1 MIIQPIVDIAE
12 ICSQLGIEQAVIS
25 PGSRSAVLTLAFARH
40 PRIKTFVIPDERSAG
55 FIALGL
61 AQSSNKPVAVICTSG
76 TAVANL
82 YPAIIEAFYQK
93 IPLIV
98 LTADRPPEWIDQ
110 QDGQTIRQQNI
121 YQNHILGS
129 YQLPV
134 SFKDPDDHWH
144 ANRLVNEAILKA
156 AGEVQGP
163 VHINIPFREP
173 FYPLA
178 SESFS
183 YSKSLRIV
191 KHQTFQ
197 RTPENHQI
205 DQLIQELNNFSRILI
220 VAGQGQWSLSLTD
233 TLEFIQIKYQWVL
246 IGDIISNVHPVG
258 GVFQKH
264 DMILMHKQQKKKL
277 APDLLLTFGQSVL
290 SKSLKGF
297 LQNAELKAHWHIGED
312 GRVVDTF
319 KSLTRKI
326 ILDPEQFFNS
336 VVAGHLSENEE
347 QYSYQKSWVMAEN
360 TAKESLTNF
369 LDEAGI
375 GEFQATAK
383 IMEALPH
390 DCHLHLANSM
400 PVRYANY
407 LGLTFKPKIRVWANR
422 GTSGIDGC
430 TSTTVGHALNSSKLQ
445 VLITGDVA
453 FFYDRNALW
462 HNDIP
467 QNLRII
473 VLNNHGGGIF
483 RLIDGPKQL
492 DELETY
498 FETHQKLN
506 AENTARDFGMK
517 YFSTRSMDGLPELL
531 SLFFSMKTG
540 AAILEIETDAKVN
553 EKVFETF
560 KKRFTN

>member
-1 MIIQPIVDIAE
+1 
-12 ICSQLGIEQAVIS
+12 
-25 PGSRSAVLTLAFARH
+25 
-40 PRIKTFVIPDERSAG
+40 
-55 FIALGL
+55 
-61 AQSSNKPVAVICTSG
+61 VAVICTSG

-82 YPAIIEAFYQK
+82 YPGIIEAFYQQV
-93 IPLIV
+93 PLIV

-121 YQNHILGS
+121 FQNHVLGS

-156 AGEVQGP
+156 TGEIPGP

-178 SESFS
+178 LESFS

-191 KHQTFQ
+191 QPQTFQ
-197 RTPENHQI
+197 RNLESHQT
-205 DQLIQELNNFSRILI
+205 DQLIDELTSFNRILI
-220 VAGQGQWSLSLTD
+220 VAGQGQRSLSLIEA
-233 TLEFIQIKYQWVL
+233 LEIIQKKYHWVL
-246 IGDIISNVHPVG
+246 IGDIISNVHPVA
-258 GVFQKH
+258 GVIQKH
-264 DMILMHKQQKKKL
+264 DMILMNKERKGTL
-277 APDLLLTFGQSVL
+277 APDLLITFGQSVL

-297 LQNAELKAHWHIGED
+297 LQNAESTAHWHIGVE

-319 KSLTRKI
+319 KSLTRKVM
-326 ILDPEQFFNS
+326 LDPEQFFNTVIDGHPAES
-336 VVAGHLSENEE
+336 SEQHSYQQNWIVAENEVRE
-347 QYSYQKSWVMAEN
+347 K
-360 TAKESLTNF
+360 LGNF
-369 LDEAGI
+369 LQETGA
-375 GEFQATAK
+375 GEFLVTAK
-383 IMEALPH
+383 IMDSLPH

-400 PVRYANY
+400 PVRYVNF
-407 LGLTFKPKIRVWANR
+407 LGLNNNPKIKTWANR

-430 TSTTVGHALNSSKLQ
+430 TSTAVGHALNSLKLQ
-445 VLITGDVA
+445 VLITGDMA

-462 HNDIP
+462 HNGIP
-467 QNLRII
+467 ENLRII
-473 VLNNHGGGIF
+473 ILNNHGGGIF

-492 DELETY
+492 DELEMY

-506 AENTARDFGMK
+506 AENTAKDFGLK
-517 YFSTRSMDGLPELL
+517 YFSTRSIDELPELL
-531 SLFFSMKTG
+531 NLFFSVDTG

-553 EKVFETF
+553 QQVFETF